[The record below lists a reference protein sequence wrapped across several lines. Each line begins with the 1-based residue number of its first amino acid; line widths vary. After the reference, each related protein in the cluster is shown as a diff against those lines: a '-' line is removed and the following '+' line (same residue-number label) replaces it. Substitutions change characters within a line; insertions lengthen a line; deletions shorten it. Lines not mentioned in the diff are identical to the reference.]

1 MSHTFYQ
8 EGEQNMLKNPVIE
21 NYIEI
26 NGEEILIESLSE
38 EKKKEIAFMIE
49 EKIMESAGFKR
60 ILSSG

>member
-1 MSHTFYQ
+1 
-8 EGEQNMLKNPVIE
+8 MLKNPVIE